1 VLRGLAAV
9 LISAAVLFAASLP
22 LYVFPP
28 QSAPRP
34 ADVVFVIGPPEQWR
48 VGWARQ
54 LIAKGQAKALMISA
68 IDPAKDPNC
77 KKKTSYP
84 VLCRRVAP
92 FTTRG
97 EARWLKFE
105 MELHGWNRALII
117 TTTPHVVRARLI
129 MDRCV
134 PHGVQVVGRSTGLSF
149 GRWVAQYRYQTG
161 AFLKALFITNT
172 C

>member
-1 VLRGLAAV
+1 MALT
-9 LISAAVLFAASLP
+9 SATVLFVASLP

-48 VGWARQ
+48 VDWARQ
-54 LIAKGQAKALMISA
+54 LMARGRSKALMISA
-68 IDPAKDPNC
+68 IAPDKDPNC

-84 VLCRRVAP
+84 VLCRRVSP

-105 MELHGWNRALII
+105 MELHGWKRALVI
-117 TTTPHVVRARLI
+117 TTTPHVVRSRLI

-149 GRWVAQYRYQTG
+149 GRWVAQYKYQTG